1 MHNTCALVYTHDMAT
16 KRQRSLPSRTV
27 VVLEPEDRKSL
38 QQRAEQENISAS
50 EVLRRSLRAYTTNSA
65 QQGEEHLRAL
75 IGEMSAALD
84 AALASTR
91 DARAE
96 IRKDLDLIQQR
107 QKRQQHTETAA

>member
-1 MHNTCALVYTHDMAT
+1 MCLGVASGSMAT

-38 QQRAEQENISAS
+38 QQRAEQDNISAS

-65 QQGEEHLRAL
+65 QQDEEHLRAL
-75 IGEMSAALD
+75 IGEMNAALD

-91 DARAE
+91 DARGE
-96 IRKDLDLIQQR
+96 IRKNLDQIEQR
-107 QKRQQHTETAA
+107 HRGRLREETAA

>member
-1 MHNTCALVYTHDMAT
+1 MCLGVAFRIMAT

-38 QQRAEQENISAS
+38 QQRAEQDNVSAS

-65 QQGEEHLRAL
+65 QQDEEHLRAL
-75 IGEMSAALD
+75 LGEMNAALD

-91 DARAE
+91 DARVE
-96 IRKDLDLIQQR
+96 IRKNLDQIEQR
-107 QKRQQHTETAA
+107 RKGHRQEETAA

>member
-1 MHNTCALVYTHDMAT
+1 MAT

-38 QQRAEQENISAS
+38 QQRAEQDNISAS

-65 QQGEEHLRAL
+65 QQDEEHLRAL
-75 IGEMSAALD
+75 IGEMNAALD

-91 DARAE
+91 DARVE
-96 IRKDLDLIQQR
+96 IRRNLDLIEQR
-107 QKRQQHTETAA
+107 QQTRQQAETAA